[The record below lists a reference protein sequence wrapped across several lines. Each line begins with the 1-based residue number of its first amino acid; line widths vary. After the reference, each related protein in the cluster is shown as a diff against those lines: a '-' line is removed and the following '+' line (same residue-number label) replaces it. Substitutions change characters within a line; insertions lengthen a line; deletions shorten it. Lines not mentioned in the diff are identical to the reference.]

1 MAKSKSNEVVIYL
14 GPTIKNVV
22 ATGTVFNNGLPKNLV
37 IAIEQCPPVNE
48 LIVPLS
54 EIATSLKNIQ
64 NKKGSTYAF
73 YRKVKSFFNSNQEE
87 N

>member
-22 ATGTVFNNGLPKNLV
+22 ATGTVFNNGLTQAV
-37 IAIEQCPPVNE
+37 VEAIDKCPAVDE

-54 EIATSLKNIQ
+54 EIATSHNNIS

>member
-1 MAKSKSNEVVIYL
+1 MSKSKSNEVVIYL

-22 ATGTVFNNGLPKNLV
+22 ATGTVFNNGLTKAV
-37 IAIEQCPPVNE
+37 VEAIAKCPAVDE

-54 EIATSLKNIQ
+54 EIATSLNNIS

-73 YRKVKSFFNSNQEE
+73 YRKVKSFFNTNQEE